1 MTQTI
6 SNGDGQCDKV
16 DAKKTSKEVHH
27 GSNTK
32 EEDLNEN
39 DKTSSS
45 DSFSAVRKLAGQI
58 VEHPVF
64 VIGMIVLILI
74 NAVMMGLATFQFVK
88 SNAEVS
94 AIFESID
101 LALLIIFTIEIS
113 LQFCYIGF
121 GIFCDGWLFF
131 DFFVVALSWIMA
143 GFGNDSVKIF
153 RSFRIFRA
161 LRLINRVEVLRNL
174 VNAIISVIPRM
185 GAICVLLSIVFYIF
199 GVMFTMLFK
208 DAGDVVEL
216 GDNYFGGLHLTLF
229 TLFQVMTMDN
239 WVDVTREIMVY
250 KYWAWAPFCTF
261 VFISG
266 FIVVNLLIA
275 VICDAVYELNDF
287 AEAITGQLPSD
298 DDKSTDE
305 EGGKFAQRKIL
316 QESVFELTDQ
326 VQKLIGD
333 QKTTLEALNHLT
345 NELVE
350 YDDDFR
356 QEETDSS
363 LPD

>member
-1 MTQTI
+1 
-6 SNGDGQCDKV
+6 
-16 DAKKTSKEVHH
+16 
-27 GSNTK
+27 
-32 EEDLNEN
+32 
-39 DKTSSS
+39 
-45 DSFSAVRKLAGQI
+45 
-58 VEHPVF
+58 
-64 VIGMIVLILI
+64 
-74 NAVMMGLATFQFVK
+74 
-88 SNAEVS
+88 
-94 AIFESID
+94 
-101 LALLIIFTIEIS
+101 
-113 LQFCYIGF
+113 
-121 GIFCDGWLFF
+121 
-131 DFFVVALSWIMA
+131 
-143 GFGNDSVKIF
+143 
-153 RSFRIFRA
+153 
-161 LRLINRVEVLRNL
+161 
-174 VNAIISVIPRM
+174 
-185 GAICVLLSIVFYIF
+185 
-199 GVMFTMLFK
+199 MLFK
-208 DAGDVVEL
+208 DAGDFVEL

-326 VQKLIGD
+326 VQKLIGN